1 MNQITNPQN
10 RSSLVIAS
18 VILGIVLIICTVIG
32 ARTLVKIKGLG
43 NTIRVTG
50 AAAKPIK
57 SDYAIWTGSFSVNGA
72 TVEEAYPLLEID
84 LRKITSFMKK
94 KKLDSSEFEISPVNI
109 ITNYNRER
117 QIVDYTLSRTIQVEM
132 ADVERLGKI
141 SESASE
147 LIKDGVLF
155 ESRTPQYLVSELD
168 TLKVEMIRAA
178 TENAKIR
185 AEELA
190 RTTGNSI
197 GAPRTASVG
206 VFQIRPRHSQE
217 VSSYGIS
224 DVTSIEKEIVLTVHI
239 EFLID

>member
-1 MNQITNPQN
+1 MNQILNHQN
-10 RSSLVIAS
+10 RSSLVTAS
-18 VILGIVLIICTVIG
+18 VILGVVFIFCTIIA

-50 AAAKPIK
+50 AASKPIK
-57 SDYAIWTGSFSVNGA
+57 SDYAIWSGSFSVQGTA
-72 TVEEAYPLLEID
+72 VEEAFPLLEID
-84 LRKITSFMKK
+84 LKKIISFMKK
-94 KKLDSSEFEISPVNI
+94 QSLDSGEFDISPVNI

-117 QIVDYTLSRTIQVEM
+117 QIVNYTLSRTVHVEM
-132 ADVERLGKI
+132 SDVDRLGKI

-155 ESRTPQYLVSELD
+155 ESRAPQYLVSELD
-168 TLKVEMIRAA
+168 TLKVEMIGAA

-224 DVTSIEKEIVLTVHI
+224 DVTSMEKEIVLTVHI